1 MTEQALIIVQQAY
14 INKYVNIDKPFESRF
29 VDFSLDTE
37 KNRLKIYLKSYNR
50 IVVFELHD
58 GWLGYGFQNS
68 FPSSFGDV
76 SEEILVYVNWYD
88 SVVDL
93 FSVDAMSIE
102 YGTETHA
109 FCMTV
114 SHSEVFFNVLLELG
128 IKVNGSVFHGYY
140 PLGEKSAEENDL
152 LIALETW
159 KSKLTLF

>member
-1 MTEQALIIVQQAY
+1 MIPEFLS
-14 INKYVNIDKPFESRF
+14 DS
-29 VDFSLDTE
+29 
-37 KNRLKIYLKSYNR
+37 NRNY
-50 IVVFELHD
+50 
-58 GWLGYGFQNS
+58 
-68 FPSSFGDV
+68 
-76 SEEILVYVNWYD
+76 
-88 SVVDL
+88 
-93 FSVDAMSIE
+93 
-102 YGTETHA
+102 A